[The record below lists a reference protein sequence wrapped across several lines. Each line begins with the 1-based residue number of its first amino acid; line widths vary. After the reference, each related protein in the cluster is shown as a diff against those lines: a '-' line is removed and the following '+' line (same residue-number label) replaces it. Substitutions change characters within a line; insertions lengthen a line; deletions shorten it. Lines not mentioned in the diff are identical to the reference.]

1 VLFNYKAKT
10 QNGDVV
16 EGIIGAT
23 SPEVAATTLSDRELI
38 VIDIIE
44 YQEES
49 FLEKIDLWFNK
60 VKTKDLVIFSR
71 QLSVMVSSGLPLV
84 EALKTLIQQ
93 VKNPKLNKI
102 VTTLASDVE
111 SGTRFSS
118 SLARF
123 PNVFNHFFVSMIKT
137 GETTGKLDQMLLYLA
152 DQEEKN
158 YTLRRKIQGMMIY
171 PAFIICALVV
181 VAFVMMTFVLPKLL
195 SIITEADMELP
206 ITTRMLVATSNFFV
220 GYWWLMIIVV
230 LGLIVTFIFYRKTP
244 EGKMRIDNLKLRIP
258 IVGDLYQKIYLV
270 RFSQG
275 LSVLLAGGVPLTYA
289 LKVVGQIVDNQ
300 VYQELINQTRERVES
315 GHSVTEL
322 FFDNK
327 LVPQM
332 IPQMM
337 SVGEETG
344 KLGQVLE
351 KASQFYINEVDDAIS
366 NIVSLIE
373 PIIIVALG
381 IAVAIMVS
389 SIIMPMYSM
398 SMAF

>member
-1 VLFNYKAKT
+1 MLFNYKAKT

-220 GYWWLMIIVV
+220 GYWWLMIIIV